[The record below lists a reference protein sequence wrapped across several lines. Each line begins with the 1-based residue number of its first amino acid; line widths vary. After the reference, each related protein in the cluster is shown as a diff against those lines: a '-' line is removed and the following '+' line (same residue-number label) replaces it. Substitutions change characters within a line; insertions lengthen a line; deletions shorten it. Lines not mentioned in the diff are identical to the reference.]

1 MFRRSAAIR
10 RQPAMPCH
18 CCWLVV
24 QVTRY
29 IVFGL
34 SVALI
39 LAFWRLDH
47 ISASSQRV
55 RDLESQAEAHEQ
67 AIKVRD
73 SIDSQ
78 YQEAIRN
85 AEDSKP
91 QLVADLNAGARVVY
105 VRAACVP
112 ANPKS
117 AGRADAA
124 TPQLAADARQDYAD
138 LVAAHRKVT
147 AQVQGLQQFIL
158 SACKHNPVE

>member
-1 MFRRSAAIR
+1 M
-10 RQPAMPCH
+10 
-18 CCWLVV
+18 
-24 QVTRY
+24 TRY

-47 ISASSQRV
+47 ISASLDASSLRV
-55 RDLESQAEAHEQ
+55 RDLEGQAEAYEQ

-105 VRAACVP
+105 VRAACVS
-112 ANPKS
+112 ANPQS
-117 AGRADAA
+117 AGSADAA

-138 LVAAHRKVT
+138 LVAAHSKVT
-147 AQVQGLQQFIL
+147 AQVVGLQQFIL
-158 SACKHNPVE
+158 SACVRAAAK